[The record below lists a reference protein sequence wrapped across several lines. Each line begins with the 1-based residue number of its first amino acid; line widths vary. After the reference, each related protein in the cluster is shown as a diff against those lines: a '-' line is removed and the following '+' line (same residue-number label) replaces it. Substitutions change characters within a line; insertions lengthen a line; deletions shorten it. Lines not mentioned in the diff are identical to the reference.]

1 MSGLRTRTNVMFRR
15 QRRQERDRKTAVPG
29 WNPGDGGNVS
39 GNERAATLSDAER
52 AEMEGLGLTANE
64 WLVKPCTAAQVGRL
78 LSPAA

>member
-1 MSGLRTRTNVMFRR
+1 MDWELEAGVTGLDVARAIKEETTSSPRMVI
-15 QRRQERDRKTAVPG
+15 
-29 WNPGDGGNVS
+29 VS

-52 AEMEGLGLTANE
+52 AEMGGLGLTANE